1 MLLAAYLP
9 AVSLQARRL
18 LSPTLTRA
26 VASARL
32 VDPPHPAVLPVKD
45 LERDLKV
52 SFTKGSGPGGQ
63 NRNKVQTAVVLEH
76 VPTGVRGS
84 AADSRSQQQNRAAA
98 LYRLRVKLALELR
111 TALALDA
118 PTTELWARR
127 RKGTKVVCNEKH
139 EDFPA
144 LLAEALNHVEASENV
159 GAAAERLGVSTNN
172 LVALLKQARGGLGAV
187 DVEKLPKWARPKGN
201 EPKE

>member
-1 MLLAAYLP
+1 MQIVGREVLELP
-9 AVSLQARRL
+9 PEDVQRDCAV
-18 LSPTLTRA
+18 T
-26 VASARL
+26 
-32 VDPPHPAVLPVKD
+32 H
-45 LERDLKV
+45 
-52 SFTKGSGPGGQ
+52 TKGSGPGGQ
-63 NRNKVQTAVVLEH
+63 HRNKVQTAVVLKH
-76 VPTGVRGS
+76 RPTGLTGS
-84 AADSRSQQQNRAAA
+84 ASGSRSQTQNAAAA
-98 LYRLRVKLALELR
+98 LFRLRLRFALELR

-159 GAAAERLGVSTNN
+159 GAAAARLGVSTNN